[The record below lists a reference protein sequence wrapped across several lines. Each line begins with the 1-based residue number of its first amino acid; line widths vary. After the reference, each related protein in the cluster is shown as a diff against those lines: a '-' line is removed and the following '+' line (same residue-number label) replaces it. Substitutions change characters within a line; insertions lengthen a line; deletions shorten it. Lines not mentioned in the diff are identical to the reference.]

1 MPQKMRATAAG
12 KGERLTRLADEEL
25 MALVGEGDAGAFAV
39 LYDRHSRAAYSL
51 AYRMTGEKGAAEDLV
66 QDAFLK
72 AWRSAGTYRAHRG
85 SVRTWL
91 LSVVRNCGVD
101 RLRSEASSRRTREEA
116 EAQAPRS
123 QPGEG
128 FSEAWSN
135 HRRDR
140 VREALRGI
148 PREQREVLALL
159 HLRGLTQAEV
169 SERLGLP
176 LGTVKGRSR
185 LGLEKLRGRPEL
197 REIAVG

>member
-1 MPQKMRATAAG
+1 MPQKTRATAG
-12 KGERLTRLADEEL
+12 KGGLHASLADEDL
-25 MALVGEGDAGAFAV
+25 MVLVDEGDAGAFAA
-39 LYDRHSRAAYSL
+39 LYDRHCRAAYSL
-51 AYRMTGEKGAAEDLV
+51 AYRMTGERGAAEDLT

-91 LSVVRNCGVD
+91 LSIVHNRGID

-116 EAQAPRS
+116 EAQAPRF
-123 QPGEG
+123 QPSEA
-128 FSEAWSN
+128 FSEAWGS
-135 HRRDR
+135 HKRDR

-197 REIAVG
+197 REIAAG